1 MIIEASAKYYNN
13 PIVEAANMFLVLDEN
28 RIIKYANR
36 HFCRLTGYS
45 EDDLI
50 KKSIYRIFHH
60 DFPDKIDNEIWQK
73 VNNKKMWLGEL
84 QIVSKNQ
91 KKLWVFSRIL
101 PIIDEKKG
109 KIVEYVVLSNNITKL
124 KETELELIKA
134 RDKAEREKLK
144 AIKANRSKSLFF
156 ASMTHDLRT
165 PLNAILG
172 YSDILLAKNDLDEEE
187 KEILNTIKFSA
198 ESLRDLVTDILDYSQ
213 LEAGKLY
220 ISKIEFDINDTI
232 DKIFKTMESLA
243 STKNI
248 ELILDKDEFTE
259 DIIGDPGR
267 LRQALINLLGNAIKF
282 TQNGYVKLKVKKN
295 FEDDENIEIYF
306 EVEDT
311 GIGIDKD
318 KIETIFKEFSQEDE
332 KVYEK
337 CGGTG
342 LGLFVTKKIIELHGG
357 KIDVESEKGKGSRFF
372 FTIKFRKSKNI
383 PFTPK
388 KDVSG
393 NLISKYTILSVDSCD
408 INQALIAIILK
419 EYKLR
424 FAKSAEEALK
434 ILRNEKIDLILTD
447 VKLPLMNGVEF
458 IQKLKED
465 YKDTPV
471 FVLTGYFYSP
481 MQKAK
486 EAYLR
491 LGFDEYVPKP
501 IRVTEFKK
509 LIKKYLKE

>member
-28 RIIKYANR
+28 RTIKYVNK
-36 HFCRLTGYS
+36 HFCRLTGFN
-45 EDDLI
+45 EEELAG
-50 KKSIYRIFHH
+50 KSIYRIYHK
-60 DFPDKIDNEIWQK
+60 DFPDKVDNEIWHK

-84 QIVSKNQ
+84 QIINKTH

-101 PIIDEKKG
+101 PIIDEKSG

-134 RDKAEREKLK
+134 RDEAEREKLK
-144 AIKANRSKSLFF
+144 AIKANKAKSLFF

-172 YSDILLAKNDLDEEE
+172 YSQMLLEKDNLDEEE
-187 KEILNTIKFSA
+187 KDILNTIKFSA

-220 ISKIEFDINDTI
+220 LSYVEFNINDTVE
-232 DKIFKTMESLA
+232 KVFKTMKSLA

-248 ELILDKDEFTE
+248 EFILEKDDFEH
-259 DIIGDPGR
+259 DVIGDPGR
-267 LRQALINLLGNAIKF
+267 LRQALINLIGNAIKF
-282 TQNGYVKLKVKKN
+282 TSEGYVKLKVKKVS
-295 FEDDENIEIYF
+295 EDEDNVSIYF
-306 EVEDT
+306 EIEDT
-311 GIGIDKD
+311 GLGIEKN
-318 KIETIFKEFSQEDE
+318 KIETIFEEFSQEDE
-332 KVYEK
+332 EVYEK

-342 LGLFVTKKIIELHGG
+342 LGLFVTKKIIQMHGG
-357 KIDVESEKGKGSRFF
+357 EIKVESEKGKGSRFF
-372 FTIKFRKSKNI
+372 FTIEYKKSKNL
-383 PFTPK
+383 PFVPEK
-388 KDVSG
+388 NISG
-393 NLISKYTILSVDSCD
+393 NIVSKYTILSVDSCD
-408 INQALIAIILK
+408 INQSLISIILRN
-419 EYKLR
+419 YKLR

-465 YKDTPV
+465 YKNIPV
-471 FVLTGYFYSP
+471 FVITGYFYSP
-481 MQKAK
+481 IEKAK

-501 IRVTEFKK
+501 IRAAKFKK
-509 LIKKYLKE
+509 LIKKYLKN